1 MSIIS
6 VIFREILNV
15 CDAHDNGDVHDVCD
29 LIDDCEIYDHSRMSG
44 IPMRFLIWHH
54 QSMVHIVFIKA
65 LMSVIF
71 MYGFRT
77 LMTVMIT
84 MYVLSVKF
92 LRNMTHMMSLY
103 PCSM

>member
-44 IPMRFLIWHH
+44 MSAILMSFLIWHH

-65 LMSVIF
+65 LMSVI
-71 MYGFRT
+71 
-77 LMTVMIT
+77 LMVFG
-84 MYVLSVKF
+84 L
-92 LRNMTHMMSLY
+92 
-103 PCSM
+103 